1 MKVVFVSSYGGH
13 WVQLK
18 ILADLVEADQK
29 IFISTF
35 DNGASQLSL
44 KLVDFNFGS
53 MHKSLPNFSRI
64 FSFLRKEKPDV
75 IITTGAAPGLQ
86 VLCLARMQGIKT
98 IWIDSIANSQKISLS
113 GRVAKYISSET
124 LTQWEHLS
132 AEDKRIKYMGSV
144 L

>member
-1 MKVVFVSSYGGH
+1 MKVAFVSSYGGH

-18 ILADLVEADQK
+18 ILADLIEADQK
-29 IFISTF
+29 IFISTL
-35 DNGASQLSL
+35 DNSTDQPSL

-53 MHKSLPNFSRI
+53 VHKSLPNFSRI

-75 IITTGAAPGLQ
+75 IVTTGAAPGLQ

-98 IWIDSIANSQKISLS
+98 IWVDSIANSQKISLS
-113 GRVAKYISSET
+113 GRVAKYISTET
-124 LTQWEHLS
+124 LTQWERLS
-132 AEDKRIKYMGSV
+132 AEDKKVKYVGSV